1 MDQDNNQIAK
11 KSRMTEPKEQITQ
24 LEFSSKYDQEHSI
37 NYHLKHQ
44 KGLRR
49 RLTNWREQAMA
60 REGLKLAGSPQIIL
74 DLPCGAGR
82 FWPLLAS
89 DPNRTLYAADNSRHM
104 IETATRFQPPEL
116 VSRFT
121 HFQTSAFSIELSD
134 ASVDTIFCMRLLH
147 HIVREE
153 DRLAILRE
161 FHRVCRDSVCLSI
174 WVDGNLQARRR
185 KKLERQRQSR
195 IIKSKKF
202 KNRISLTKTKA
213 ESEYYQTGFKVIG
226 HFDLLPKFSMWR
238 LYVLKKQ

>member
-1 MDQDNNQIAK
+1 MNEQK
-11 KSRMTEPKEQITQ
+11 KAVTQ
-24 LEFSSKYDQEHSI
+24 LEFSEKYDQEHSK
-37 NYHLKHQ
+37 NYYFKHQ

-49 RLTNWREQAMA
+49 RLTNWREQRMA
-60 REGLKLAGSPQIIL
+60 RQGLQLAGNPQSIL

-89 DPNRTLYAADNSRHM
+89 DPSRTLYAADNSQDM

-121 HFQTSAFSIELSD
+121 CFQTSAFNIDLSD

-147 HIVREE
+147 HIAREE

-174 WVDGNLQARRR
+174 WVDGNLQACRR
-185 KKLERQRQSR
+185 KKLELQRQARR
-195 IIKSKKF
+195 IESKKF
-202 KNRISLTKTKA
+202 KNRILLTKTQA
-213 ESEYYQTGFKVIG
+213 ESEYHQAGFKIIG